1 MFRDAA
7 IARRLF
13 PISGFVAHMSV
24 PAFFD
29 SNVYSWV
36 ILPLLIFLARITD
49 VSLDT
54 LRIIFINRNLR
65 YFAAV
70 SGFFGVLIWLMVI
83 RQIFQQMDNPLCFVA
98 YAAGFAAGNIVGIII
113 ENRISIGKVIIR
125 TITRREA
132 EDLVSVLR
140 SKGYGVTVMD
150 AEGMTGPVKII
161 FTVAERS
168 NVGSIVETIKKYNPN
183 AFYSVE
189 DVRFVSEA
197 VTPHRLPAPR
207 RWSFFASRMRNRE

>member
-1 MFRDAA
+1 
-7 IARRLF
+7 
-13 PISGFVAHMSV
+13 MSI
-24 PAFFD
+24 PDFFD
-29 SNVYSWV
+29 SDVYAWV

-54 LRIIFINRNLR
+54 LRIIFINKNFR
-65 YFAAV
+65 YCAAV
-70 SGFFGVLIWLMVI
+70 SGFFGVLIWLLVI
-83 RQIFQQMDNPLCFVA
+83 RQIFQQLNNPLCFVA
-98 YAAGFAAGNIVGIII
+98 YAAGFAAGNIVGITI

-168 NVGSIVETIKKYNPN
+168 NVESIVETIKRYNPN

-207 RWSFFASRMRNRE
+207 RWSFFASRMRKRE

>member
-1 MFRDAA
+1 
-7 IARRLF
+7 
-13 PISGFVAHMSV
+13 MSI
-24 PAFFD
+24 PDFFD
-29 SNVYSWV
+29 SDVYAWV

-54 LRIIFINRNLR
+54 LRIIFINKNFR
-65 YFAAV
+65 YCAAV
-70 SGFFGVLIWLMVI
+70 SGFFGVLIWLLVI
-83 RQIFQQMDNPLCFVA
+83 RQIFQQLNNPLCFVA
-98 YAAGFAAGNIVGIII
+98 YAAGFAAGNIVGITI

-125 TITRREA
+125 TITRRES

-168 NVGSIVETIKKYNPN
+168 NVESIVETIKRYNPN

-207 RWSFFASRMRNRE
+207 RWSFFASRMRKRE

>member
-1 MFRDAA
+1 MLPSRVGF
-7 IARRLF
+7 F
-13 PISGFVAHMSV
+13 PIAGFVTHMSV

-207 RWSFFASRMRNRE
+207 RWSFFASRMRKRE

>member
-1 MFRDAA
+1 
-7 IARRLF
+7 
-13 PISGFVAHMSV
+13 MSV

-207 RWSFFASRMRNRE
+207 RWSFFASRMRKRE